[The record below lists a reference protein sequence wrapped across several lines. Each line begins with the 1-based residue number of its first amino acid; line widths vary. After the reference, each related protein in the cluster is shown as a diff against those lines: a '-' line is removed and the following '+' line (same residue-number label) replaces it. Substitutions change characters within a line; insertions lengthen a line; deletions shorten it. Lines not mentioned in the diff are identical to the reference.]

1 MRKLGLRNELLKVP
15 KLTGDEAGFRIC
27 IDAEHL
33 VRSDV
38 TEEESSGRRT
48 QNSFLVWIVEMT
60 RRRKSITDGV
70 FHFPVTSE
78 GLF

>member
-15 KLTGDEAGFRIC
+15 ELTGDEAGFRIC

-38 TEEESSGRRT
+38 TLE
-48 QNSFLVWIVEMT
+48 
-60 RRRKSITDGV
+60 
-70 FHFPVTSE
+70 
-78 GLF
+78 